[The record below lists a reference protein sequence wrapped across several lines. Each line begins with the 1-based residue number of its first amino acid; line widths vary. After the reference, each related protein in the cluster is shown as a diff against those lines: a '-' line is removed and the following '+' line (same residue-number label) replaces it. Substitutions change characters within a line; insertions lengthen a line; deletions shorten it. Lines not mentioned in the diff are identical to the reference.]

1 MAGSNVMRRFVGED
15 GREWEVTIGKESWGT
30 LVLLFSPLGSGDV
43 RKAVI
48 AAETSLAA
56 HAELDAM
63 TDEMLRTQLERASP
77 W

>member
-1 MAGSNVMRRFVGED
+1 MRRFLDED
-15 GREWEVTIGKESWGT
+15 GREWEVVVGKESWGT
-30 LVLLFSPLGSGDV
+30 LVLLFSPVGGSAV

-48 AAETSLAA
+48 AAETLLAA

-63 TDEMLRTQLERASP
+63 TDDMLRTQLAGASP